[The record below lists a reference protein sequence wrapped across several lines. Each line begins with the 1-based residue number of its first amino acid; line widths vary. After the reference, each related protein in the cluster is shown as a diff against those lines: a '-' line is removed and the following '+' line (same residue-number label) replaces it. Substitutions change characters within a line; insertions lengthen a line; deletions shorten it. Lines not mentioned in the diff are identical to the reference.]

1 MESVGIVVD
10 SGSNFTPEEVKE
22 YDFGWIPLH
31 IVYPDGK
38 TILDTPDLDPQSIY
52 DDIATGKLTTS
63 QPSPDTMESVLRQ
76 MLERY
81 SNVVYFTLSSAFSGT
96 YRTAKMVVNQMKE
109 KDRIKVIDTR
119 QMATGIDVFVMAV
132 KRCMDSGRCTFESV
146 EEYAS
151 SLWGKAQIVFLLET
165 LEHLERSGRISKV
178 KSVIGSLL
186 RIMPIFYV
194 DEEGY
199 INTIDKVRGSIKKGL
214 RALEKIIDSH
224 RMRSDIQP
232 RILIGRPKSSQILAF
247 SEYLKEKLEA
257 KVLYIRPTTAVHT
270 GIWGIA
276 VSFVDE

>member
-1 MESVGIVVD
+1 MEGIGIVVD
-10 SGSNFTPEEVKE
+10 SGSNFTEEEVKE
-22 YDFGWIPLH
+22 YGFGWIPLH

-38 TILDTPDLDPQSIY
+38 TILDTPDLDPRSIY

-63 QPSPDTMESVLRQ
+63 QPSPDTMEKVLRG

-81 SNVVYFTLSSAFSGT
+81 SKVVYFTLSSAFSGT
-96 YRTAKMVVNQMKE
+96 YRTAKMVVSQMKE

-119 QMATGIDVFVMAV
+119 QMATGVDVFVMAV
-132 KRCMDSGRCTFESV
+132 KKCLESGKCTFESV

-151 SLWGKAQIVFLLET
+151 SLWGKAQIMFLLET
-165 LEHLERSGRISKV
+165 LEHLDRSGRISKV

-199 INTIDKVRGSIKKGL
+199 INTVDKVRGSIKKGL
-214 RALEKIIDSH
+214 RALEKILDS
-224 RMRSDIQP
+224 RKMRPDIQP
-232 RILIGRPKSSQILAF
+232 RILVGTPKSSQILTFA
-247 SEYLKEKLEA
+247 EYLKEKLGA
-257 KVLYIRPTTAVHT
+257 KVLDIRATTAVHT

-276 VSFVDE
+276 VSWVDE